1 MTNSV
6 NPIVH
11 AFFVGRAV
19 AQGIGEQLE
28 KAATDALSEF
38 GKFDAE
44 QRERF
49 RHFTEQVLERAEREQ
64 SQTVVTS
71 STPSPSAGTPSESD
85 LQEVIDT
92 LRAEMAELRAKLQQ
106 YRDCAPRNAEGNR
119 HS

>member
-6 NPIVH
+6 NPMVH

-28 KAATDALSEF
+28 KAATDALSEL

-44 QRERF
+44 QRDRF

-64 SQTVVTS
+64 SQTIVTS
-71 STPSPSAGTPSESD
+71 SPTSAGPVPESD

-106 YRDCAPRNAEGNR
+106 YRDCAPRSTEDNR